1 MRMNWD
7 TVWRRLLAVALA
19 GAALGSATL
28 PVVWNALDALH
39 QPAAARIRY
48 LWFWLGL
55 WWVTCHVKS
64 MSGRFFGYAGV
75 FAGMLTLWV
84 LSPSHDIGVRGRY
97 TDYSVIFNRAI
108 FWATVLFFAAG
119 LVVWLSSIRFSVWQ
133 MMTIVTLV
141 GVELG
146 LFAIVTRR
154 AAGNHPLHLATLDW
168 VYGVI
173 VWVSLNLAV
182 LAPICIA
189 LLIRNRLRSSV
200 WADQDRRGA

>member
-1 MRMNWD
+1 MHSTRFISR
-7 TVWRRLLAVALA
+7 VRREYAIC
-19 GAALGSATL
+19 GSGSACGGR
-28 PVVWNALDALH
+28 PVTSSRWRV
-39 QPAAARIRY
+39 
-48 LWFWLGL
+48 G
-55 WWVTCHVKS
+55 
-64 MSGRFFGYAGV
+64 FFGYAGV

-97 TDYSVIFNRAI
+97 TDYSVIFNRAS

-119 LVVWLSSIRFSVWQ
+119 LVAWLSSIRFTVWQ

-146 LFAIVTRR
+146 LFVIVTRR
-154 AAGNHPLHLATLDW
+154 AAGNQPLHPATLDWAYGVVHPATLDW

-173 VWVSLNLAV
+173 VWASLNLAV
-182 LAPICIA
+182 LAPLCIA

-200 WADQDRRGA
+200 WADQDRR